1 MLVFI
6 IKRLGNAVLV
16 MLSVALIAFLIFR
29 LAGDPVE
36 LMVGSRPR
44 RRIVPRCVSGW
55 ASMTACRRNICDLS
69 KMRHRVISVFPI
81 ATASR
86 CCR

>member
-6 IKRLGNAVLV
+6 IKRMGNAILV

-44 RRIVPRCVSGW
+44 RQIAPHCVSVL
-55 ASMTACRRNICDLS
+55 ASTTVCRRNICDL
-69 KMRHRVISVFPI
+69 
-81 ATASR
+81 
-86 CCR
+86 